1 MKLLLRWL
9 INAIAIAITV
19 VVVPG
24 INGGITAGA
33 NQPLS
38 IDAPTLLG
46 VALIFGLVNALVRP
60 LLKALSCGLVVL
72 TLGLFIFIINAAMLL
87 LTSFIAQQLGL
98 QFVVEGFGAALL
110 GSIIISLI
118 SIVLNVFI
126 KDDDD

>member
-33 NQPLS
+33 DQPLS
-38 IDAPTLLG
+38 VDPTTLLG

-72 TLGLFIFIINAAMLL
+72 TLGLFIFVINAAMLL

-98 QFVVEGFGAALL
+98 QFVVEGFGAALV
-110 GSIIISLI
+110 GSIIISLV

>member
-9 INAIAIAITV
+9 INAIAIASTV

-33 NQPLS
+33 DQPLS
-38 IDAPTLLG
+38 VDPTTLLG

-72 TLGLFIFIINAAMLL
+72 TLGLFIFVINAAMLL

-98 QFVVEGFGAALL
+98 QFVVEGFGAALV
-110 GSIIISLI
+110 GSIIISLV

>member
-38 IDAPTLLG
+38 VDPKTLLG

-72 TLGLFIFIINAAMLL
+72 TLGLFIFVINAAMLL

-98 QFVVEGFGAALL
+98 QFVVEGFGAALV
-110 GSIIISLI
+110 GSIIISLV

>member
-9 INAIAIAITV
+9 INAIAIAVTV

-38 IDAPTLLG
+38 VDPKTLLG

-72 TLGLFIFIINAAMLL
+72 TLGLFIFVINAAMLL

-98 QFVVEGFGAALL
+98 QFVVEGFGAALV